1 MNTDSIRG
9 LDKLTLLLFPLLA
22 LIFYAL
28 LLSTN
33 RPVFENRQAV
43 MYAYIDS
50 ATQGNFGYGTSMKYA
65 NDISFA
71 GLEEGDI
78 ILGGYP
84 DCAYGRFSHVAM
96 YIGNGQV
103 IEAFVDYGVHIRP
116 IYHFRD
122 YKEVCLLRVEAEPR
136 IKQQAVDYAQ
146 NLQGKMFYALAFKP
160 GDRIWNCSKLIW
172 RAYLEEG
179 IDLDDSR
186 DLWISPDIFYKSGQ
200 TSIIREKGY

>member
-1 MNTDSIRG
+1 MNVNPTRG
-9 LDKLTLLLFPLLA
+9 LDKFCLLLFPLLVI
-22 LIFYAL
+22 IFFSL
-28 LLSTN
+28 LLSSN
-33 RPVFENRQAV
+33 RMVFLNPEAI
-43 MYAYIDS
+43 MYQYLDS
-50 ATQGNFGYGTSMKYA
+50 AAKGNFAYGINMRYA
-65 NDISFA
+65 NDISFN
-71 GLEEGDI
+71 GLQVGDI

-96 YIGNGQV
+96 YIGQGQV

-116 IYHFRD
+116 IDHFRD
-122 YKEVCLLRVEAEPR
+122 YKEVCLLRVEAEPE

-160 GDRIWNCSKLIW
+160 GERIWNCSKLIW

-179 IDLDDSR
+179 LDLDESG
-186 DLWISPDIFYKSGQ
+186 DLWISPDNFYSSTN